1 MDLFEYTEEGNCC
14 AYKPVIATDPE
25 KIAEAERRFDE
36 LLKKL
41 EEDRAA

>member
-1 MDLFEYTEEGNCC
+1 MDLFEYTEEGNCW
-14 AYKPVIATDPE
+14 AYKPVTETDPE